1 MRHGR
6 GTEGRGQS
14 SMVGWSHRTVEFLVV
29 LSIVLAV
36 ALVGVVPFLIERQRE
51 ARALAVHA
59 ELRRATAA
67 LIVDESGS
75 AAQPGT
81 EGDLAEGNAAV
92 ELLSTLGYEPG
103 AIIDVRTVQ
112 VDAPRGCVS
121 LRHRSGQQ
129 HWRATTTHP
138 VPIEGR
144 CRQHR
149 PVVD

>member
-1 MRHGR
+1 MGWGR
-6 GTEGRGQS
+6 GTDGRGRS
-14 SMVGWSHRTVEFLVV
+14 SLAGWNHRAVELLVV
-29 LSIVLAV
+29 LSIVLGV

-67 LIVDESGS
+67 LIVDDSTS
-75 AAQPGT
+75 AAGVPTDG
-81 EGDLAEGNAAV
+81 ELAEGEAAV

-103 AIIDVRTVQ
+103 AIIDARSVQ

-129 HWRATTTHP
+129 YWRATTTHP
-138 VPIEGR
+138 APIEGR
-144 CRQHR
+144 CRRDRQA
-149 PVVD
+149 VD

>member
-1 MRHGR
+1 MRWGR
-6 GTEGRGQS
+6 GSDRGGRGALI
-14 SMVGWSHRTVEFLVV
+14 GWSHRAVELLVV

-36 ALVGVVPFLIERQRE
+36 ALVGVVPFLIERQRD

-75 AAQPGT
+75 APGPNT
-81 EGDLAEGNAAV
+81 EGDLAEGAAAV
-92 ELLSTLGYEPG
+92 ALLTTLGYEPG
-103 AIIDVRTVQ
+103 AIVDARTVQ

-121 LRHRSGQQ
+121 FRHRSGQR

-138 VPIEGR
+138 APVEGR